1 MKKALKRLDGVQD
14 VTVSLE
20 AQSARVVLR
29 PGEPL
34 DPKKLREAVKKADF
48 TAGQI
53 HVTVTGDVVDNPDKE
68 TSTMADL
75 ALKIPDSAQILLL
88 VAPPPGEPDTK
99 HDAPRTKD
107 LLAGLRK
114 AFKAGTTR
122 FTITGRVHAHK
133 DAPLGLTVE
142 QFDIVAESD
151 DQ

>member
-20 AQSARVVLR
+20 AQSARVILR

-34 DPKKLREAVKKADF
+34 GPNKLREAVRKADF
-48 TAGQI
+48 RAGQI
-53 HVTVTGDVVDNPDKE
+53 HVRVKGEVFDNPDKE

-88 VAPPPGEPDTK
+88 VSSPPGEPDAA
-99 HDAPRTKD
+99 HDVPETKD
-107 LLAGLRK
+107 LLPGLRK
-114 AFKAGTTR
+114 AFKVGKTR

-133 DAPLGLTVE
+133 EFPLGLTVQE
-142 QFDIVAESD
+142 FEIVAEND
-151 DQ
+151 D

>member
-20 AQSARVVLR
+20 AQSARVILK
-29 PGEPL
+29 PGERL
-34 DPKKLREAVKKADF
+34 DPNKLREAVKKADF

-53 HVTVTGDVVDNPDKE
+53 HVTVMGVVFDNPDEE
-68 TSTMADL
+68 TSLMADL

-88 VAPPPGEPDTK
+88 VAPPPGEPDAA
-99 HDAPRTKD
+99 HDGQETKD
-107 LLAGLRK
+107 LLPGLRK

-122 FTITGRVHAHK
+122 FTITGLVHAHK
-133 DAPLGLTVE
+133 EFPLGLTVE

-151 DQ
+151 N